1 MSKTLEIKVFDDK
14 GQVEQEFGARGLIGA
29 AFMEGE
35 AEDDEQ
41 PVKLI
46 VYGRFSGGQL
56 QFALLKLVEHCVKS
70 VKMNT
75 SPEIAE
81 RFAVDLALGMMGISV
96 GLASEDGEEEE
107 VDEGAED

>member
-46 VYGRFSGGQL
+46 VHGRFSGAQL
-56 QFALLKLVEHCVKS
+56 QFACLKLAEYCVNA
-70 VKMNT
+70 VKESN

-81 RFAVDLALGMMGISV
+81 RFTVDMVLGMMGIAV